1 MPSVIS
7 HAAVAVAAGLAFA
20 PRDVPN
26 HFWSLSIACSIIPDT
41 DVIGFSFGIP
51 YGHLFGK
58 AHVARVED
66 LPENDA
72 AALFRALHR
81 LVGPIQAAVDAPAS
95 TIGINNGRE
104 SGQEVPHVHIHVIP
118 RFREDRGGI
127 IQGIARAPG
136 RPNEDEMRQIAVRIK
151 GLVEGDS

>member
-1 MPSVIS
+1 MAERCVFCRIIRGEIPSLKVYEDEKS
-7 HAAVAVAAGLAFA
+7 LAFLDIHPSA
-20 PRDVPN
+20 PGHTLV
-26 HFWSLSIACSIIPDT
+26 IP
-41 DVIGFSFGIP
+41 
-51 YGHLFGK
+51 K
-58 AHVARVED
+58 AHTARVED

-118 RFREDRGGI
+118 RSRGDRGGI
-127 IQGIARAPG
+127 IQGIARAPW
-136 RPNEDEMRQIAVRIK
+136 RPNEDEMRRIAVRIT
-151 GLVEGDS
+151 GLVEGGS

>member
-1 MPSVIS
+1 MAERCVFCRIIRGEIPSLKVYEDEKS
-7 HAAVAVAAGLAFA
+7 LAFLDIHPSA
-20 PRDVPN
+20 PGHTLV
-26 HFWSLSIACSIIPDT
+26 IP
-41 DVIGFSFGIP
+41 
-51 YGHLFGK
+51 K
-58 AHVARVED
+58 AHTARVED

-81 LVGPIQAAVDAPAS
+81 LVGLIQAAVDAPAS

-118 RFREDRGGI
+118 RSRGDRGGI
-127 IQGIARAPG
+127 IQGIARAPS

-151 GLVEGDS
+151 RLVEGCS

>member
-1 MPSVIS
+1 MAERCVFCRITKGEVSALKVYEDEK
-7 HAAVAVAAGLAFA
+7 AVAFLDIHPSA
-20 PRDVPN
+20 PG
-26 HFWSLSIACSIIPDT
+26 HTLIIP
-41 DVIGFSFGIP
+41 
-51 YGHLFGK
+51 K

-81 LVGPIQAAVDAPAS
+81 LVGPIQVAVDASAS

-118 RFREDRGGI
+118 RSRGDRGGI
-127 IQGIARAPG
+127 IQGVSRVHG
-136 RPNEDEMRQIAVRIK
+136 RLSKDEMEMIAERIRAR
-151 GLVEGDS
+151 LSVV